1 MSLILVLPRCCWSPD
16 DWLQVH
22 LPDLFRCC
30 WSLTRPP
37 LLWLQVHLPNL
48 FRPRESE
55 PLRIATRFAPDPAW
69 AATLSKLRQQR
80 ATWLG
85 TIN

>member
-16 DWLQVH
+16 D
-22 LPDLFRCC
+22 
-30 WSLTRPP
+30 
-37 LLWLQVHLPNL
+37 WLQVHLPNL